1 MIRKSGQ
8 LRVRPWH
15 SIFHQE
21 VLELT
26 NRTSLCRRFHVVK
39 AHQHC
44 SPPETRTLDDEISTN
59 LVPVTARRAAVKVRQ
74 FNAPGVN
81 LALSCLKLLER
92 LYKCQVFWLLMFFG
106 IQFWIDLR
114 SISGPFR
121 VDIGPKSVRN
131 SWTRINPAQESDLH
145 KNQIY
150 TRIRFTQESDSHKN
164 QIDAKI
170 RQKW

>member
-21 VLELT
+21 VPELT
-26 NRTSLCRRFHVVK
+26 NRTGLCLRFHVVK
-39 AHQHC
+39 AHQYC

-81 LALSCLKLLER
+81 LALTCLKLLKR
-92 LYKCQVFWLLMFFG
+92 LYKCQVFWLLMFFWHP
-106 IQFWIDLR
+106 ILDRFA
-114 SISGPFR
+114 
-121 VDIGPKSVRN
+121 VDIGSILGRYRAQVCPKFLD
-131 SWTRINPAQESDLH
+131 T
-145 KNQIY
+145 NQLY
-150 TRIRFTQESDSHKN
+150 TRIRFTQESD
-164 QIDAKI
+164 
-170 RQKW
+170 